1 MGHEKNVM
9 IALAMSL
16 AMQQVVSGEMPENA
30 YVTVQCVAGRNEVP
44 QNCQV
49 IESTH
54 PDQGFEPAAISV
66 MQRGRVGQRQGVRVG
81 QAYRVKVKFRLA
93 QEGAAPSAASA
104 DPRAT
109 AN

>member
-1 MGHEKNVM
+1 M
-9 IALAMSL
+9 IVFAFALL
-16 AMQQVVSGEMPENA
+16 MQTGAAGVPPTDA
-30 YVTVQCVAGRNEVP
+30 YVTVQCVAGPNEVP

-81 QAYRVKVKFRLA
+81 QAYRVKVKFKLD
-93 QEGAAPSAASA
+93 QEDAAPSAASA
-104 DPRAT
+104 DQRLPAG
-109 AN
+109 